1 VSSPWKIISIF
12 FIAAYRGENMDN
24 KVKVIKSEK
33 SWMESNAIHQLEK
46 IAELE
51 GIVKAVGL
59 PDLHVGKTPVGASFV
74 TKDIIYPHIVGN
86 DIGCGMAL
94 FSTGISRG
102 KFKFDK
108 VRGKLQRLDGLASV
122 DTSQLTENIDLP
134 MKEALGTI
142 GSGNHFAE
150 FQQIEKIYD
159 EEALEEIGISKG
171 DIYLLVHSGSRGY
184 GEYILRKYI
193 EKYSCQKGLKE
204 DSEGYKEYFEEH
216 DTAVEFGKYNR
227 ELIAY
232 RLLTTIGA
240 KDSVKVLDSVHN
252 SITVKEINGEK
263 LYVHRKGAA
272 PADIGYVVIAGTRGS
287 NSYIV
292 KPEANTFEYAFSVAH
307 GAGRRWNRLS
317 AKERLENVYP
327 DKSMREKLLGSNLIY
342 SDRNVLYEEAPEAY
356 KSIDKVI
363 EDMMNEGMIKLVAS
377 LKPLIT
383 YKA

>member
-1 VSSPWKIISIF
+1 
-12 FIAAYRGENMDN
+12 MDN
-24 KVKVIKSEK
+24 KIKVIKSEK
-33 SWMESNAIHQLEK
+33 SWMESNAIDQLVK
-46 IAELE
+46 VSELE

-59 PDLHVGKTPVGASFV
+59 PDLHIGKTPVGASFV
-74 TKDIIYPHIVGN
+74 TREIIYPHIVGN

-94 FSTGISRG
+94 FSTGINKG

-108 VRGKLQRLDGLASV
+108 VRGKLQRLNGLTNV
-122 DTSQLTENIDLP
+122 DISHLIQEVDLP

-150 FQQIEKIYD
+150 FQQVEKVYD
-159 EEALEEIGISKG
+159 EKVLEELGLSKG
-171 DIYLLVHSGSRGY
+171 EIYLLVHSGSRGY

-193 EKYSCQKGLKE
+193 EEYSCEKGLKE
-204 DSEGYKEYFEEH
+204 ASEGYKEYFEEH
-216 DTAVEFGKYNR
+216 NTAVRFGVLNR

-232 RLLTTIGA
+232 RLLDTIGG
-240 KDSVKVLDSVHN
+240 KDSTKLLDSTHN
-252 SITVKEINGEK
+252 AITIKEVNGEK

-272 PADIGYVVIAGTRGS
+272 PSDAGCVVIAGTRGT

-292 KPEANTFEYAFSVAH
+292 KPEANSLDYGFSVAH
-307 GAGRRWNRLS
+307 GAGRRWNRFS
-317 AKERLENVYP
+317 CKERLENVYP
-327 DKSMREKLLGSNLIY
+327 DKSVREKLLGSNLIY
-342 SDRNVLYEEAPEAY
+342 NDRSVIYEEAPEAY

-363 EDMMNEGMIKLVAS
+363 EDMLNEGMIELIAS

>member
-1 VSSPWKIISIF
+1 
-12 FIAAYRGENMDN
+12 MDN

-33 SWMESNAIHQLEK
+33 SWMESNAIDQLEK
-46 IAELE
+46 VAELE
-51 GIVKAVGL
+51 GVIKAVGL
-59 PDLHVGKTPVGASFV
+59 PDLHVGKTPVGATFI
-74 TKDIIYPHIVGN
+74 TKGVIYPHIVGN
-86 DIGCGMAL
+86 DVGCGMSL
-94 FSTGISRG
+94 FSTGIVKS

-108 VRGKLQRLDGLASV
+108 VRGKLQRLDGLSSV
-122 DTSQLTENIDLP
+122 DISQLTVNVDLP
-134 MKEALGTI
+134 DKESLGTI

-159 EEALEEIGISKG
+159 NAALEEIGLSKG
-171 DIYLLVHSGSRGY
+171 EVYLLVHSGSRGY

-193 EKYSCQKGLKE
+193 DKYSCQKGLKE

-216 DTAVEFGKYNR
+216 DTAVEFGKFNR
-227 ELIAY
+227 EMIAY

-240 KDSVKVLDSVHN
+240 RGSNKLLDSVHN
-252 SITVKEINGEK
+252 SISIRELDGEK
-263 LYVHRKGAA
+263 IYVHRKGAA
-272 PADIGYVVIAGTRGS
+272 PADAGYVVIAGTRGS

-292 KPEANTFEYAFSVAH
+292 KPESNTFDYAYSVAH

-327 DKSMREKLLGSNLIY
+327 DKSVREKLLGSNLIY
-342 SDRNVLYEEAPEAY
+342 SDRSVLYEEAPEAY